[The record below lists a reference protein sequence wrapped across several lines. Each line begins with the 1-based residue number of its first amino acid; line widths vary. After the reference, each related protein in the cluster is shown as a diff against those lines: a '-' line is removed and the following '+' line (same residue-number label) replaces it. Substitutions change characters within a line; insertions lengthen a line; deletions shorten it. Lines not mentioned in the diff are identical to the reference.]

1 MSTEYI
7 HKRVDYYSMRQLRD
21 VIDELRNEYRI
32 IGYRAYAQEQYAQV
46 SVASAT
52 SLSLFYESL
61 RVCIP
66 FFTDVNF

>member
-32 IGYRAYAQEQYAQV
+32 IGYRAYAQEQFAILTLYPIEQ
-46 SVASAT
+46 
-52 SLSLFYESL
+52 EGME
-61 RVCIP
+61 
-66 FFTDVNF
+66 